1 MHVTQLVMPCFV
13 NWTFLKFDS
22 KACFLNPVVNTILKS
37 EYSQQVLA
45 TEAFDIYPSIYNI
58 YIYKKQ
64 LKPCFLYK
72 CYPDSVIL
80 MSGSDAVIVSR
91 TILYLVVT
99 ILCHIAI

>member
-1 MHVTQLVMPCFV
+1 MHVTQLVMSCFV

-22 KACFLNPVVNTILKS
+22 KACFLNPVVNPILKS

-64 LKPCFLYK
+64 LKPD
-72 CYPDSVIL
+72 PDSVIL